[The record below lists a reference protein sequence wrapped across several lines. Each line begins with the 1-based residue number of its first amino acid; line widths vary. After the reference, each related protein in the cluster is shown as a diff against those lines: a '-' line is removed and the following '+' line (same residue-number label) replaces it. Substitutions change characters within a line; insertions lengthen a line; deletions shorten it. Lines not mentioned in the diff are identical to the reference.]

1 MAMMV
6 RLLMTLQS
14 AAAGATPVIPIDYD
28 LRKTPASTDKGK
40 TPASTDKGGI
50 VVTGRRLSQ
59 RIEREPQS
67 TEPPLGRAEVGL
79 FGKVKGNIHVES
91 QSFGN
96 GTTSTRAM
104 VTLKVPF

>member
-1 MAMMV
+1 MMV
-6 RLLMTLQS
+6 RLLMSLQG
-14 AAAGATPVIPIDYD
+14 AAAAAAPIVPLDYD
-28 LRKTPASTDKGK
+28 LRKTPPSAD
-40 TPASTDKGGI
+40 AGGI

-59 RIEREPQS
+59 RVEREPLS
-67 TEPPLGRAEVGL
+67 TEPPLGRAEMGL
-79 FGKVKGNIHVES
+79 FGKVKGNVHVES